1 MESKKY
7 LVFNDELYTMNQYAS
22 QSEVA
27 SRLGIT
33 DEQKAQLAGYQ
44 QQFEAEMRVYSNP
57 ATKTAI
63 ITKQIG
69 DSYKTMHSWIA
80 DFRQA
85 VKHGNKGTLTE
96 SDYASLYIHKD
107 KVPSKHTVPDTAPTL
122 ELEHIEHLNARVSA
136 HHHASH
142 DKGTKPRLPDGVDMI
157 DWQWVVLDEK
167 NIPDSVV
174 YTNHINTHTATLKIE
189 FNVEQVSK
197 FCHLMARYGITNGQ
211 MGTESPVFSFVIT

>member
-7 LVFNDELYTMNQYAS
+7 LVFNDELHTMSQYAS

-27 SRLGIT
+27 SRLGIAET
-33 DEQKAQLAGYQ
+33 QQNQLIEYQK
-44 QQFEAEMRVYSNP
+44 QFESDMRLYNNP
-57 ATKTAI
+57 ATKTVV
-63 ITKQIG
+63 ITKQVG
-69 DSYKTMHSWIA
+69 EHYKTTHAWIA

-85 VKHGNKGTLTE
+85 VKHSNKGTLTE

-107 KVPSKHTVPDTAPTL
+107 KVRSKHTIPDTAPTL

-157 DWQWVVLDEK
+157 DWQWIVLDEK
-167 NIPDSVV
+167 TIPDAVV
-174 YTNHINTHTATLKIE
+174 YTHHINTHAATLKIE
-189 FNVEQVSK
+189 FSAEQMGK
-197 FCHLMARYGITNGQ
+197 FCHLTARYGINNGQ
-211 MGTESPVFSFVIT
+211 MGTESPIFSFVIT